1 MNDRRL
7 MLALAAIVLIAV
19 VPTIFMKRAAL
30 RQTAAAA
37 AADSAGLRDTTGT
50 SPAGAAA
57 APDSTRALPPTPT
70 AMVTDTSR
78 DAGPAD
84 TVVIRSSLYR
94 YGVSTRGGQIISSW
108 FLNYQSLAEA
118 DHRDTLH
125 LLPPG
130 DGLLGGTLV
139 TGSDSLQLSRMHFTA
154 SADSLSAVHA
164 PATLTLHGQSGGY
177 TVDLTYTFSN
187 TDYRIGVTG
196 HVGGLGPAG
205 GTLLVNLGDGFR
217 ATEWTPADDWNY
229 SGVVTK
235 LDKTSVTLFRS
246 LKPRIATTL
255 SGPFEWAAVKSKYFV
270 AGLFAYDSTA
280 QGTRGDIG
288 GVQAFA
294 ADTQSKPT
302 RAHVAASLAVTSAG
316 NFHWTMYL
324 GPMEYDRL
332 SHMGHGF
339 DDVNP
344 YGWAWLRWMIRPI
357 AVYIRAIFVWMHTA
371 LGLGYG
377 LVIVLF
383 GLIVRILLWPL
394 SRIAMRS
401 MARMQAIQPQLTALQ
416 ARYKDNP
423 QQLQQE
429 TFKIYKENKV
439 NPLGGC
445 WPMLL
450 PYPVLVAVFFVLAY
464 TIEVRGVTF
473 LWMPDL
479 ARADPLYIIPVVM
492 AASMLVVSKIGQM
505 GLPPNPQT
513 KMMTYMMPAMM
524 LIFFARF
531 AAGLNLYYAVQN
543 ITSIPQ
549 QWLVMKE
556 RAKLQPVTAGA
567 ATPVVVKKKR

>member
-30 RQTAAAA
+30 QHVAAAA
-37 AADSAGLRDTTGT
+37 AADSTARSHDSTAAPAAGLVGVHDST
-50 SPAGAAA
+50 A
-57 APDSTRALPPTPT
+57 APIPT
-70 AMVTDTSR
+70 AMAADSS
-78 DAGPAD
+78 AAGGPAD

-94 YGVSTRGGQIISSW
+94 YGVSTRGGQVISSW
-108 FLNYQSLAEA
+108 FLKYPSLADG
-118 DHRDTLH
+118 DHRDTLR

-139 TGSDSLQLSRMHFTA
+139 TGTDSLQLSRIHFTA
-154 SADSLSAVHA
+154 SADSLSAVNA
-164 PATLTLHGQSGGY
+164 PATLTLHGQSGAY

-187 TDYRIGVTG
+187 TDYRIDVTG
-196 HVGGLGPAG
+196 RITGIGPAG
-205 GTLLVNLGDGFR
+205 GTLLVNLGNGFR
-217 ATEWTPADDWNY
+217 ATESTAADNWNY

-235 LDKTSVTLFRS
+235 LDKTNVTLFRS
-246 LKPRIATTL
+246 LKPRITTTL

-270 AGLFAYDSTA
+270 AGLFAYDSSA
-280 QGTRGDIG
+280 QGTHGDIG

-302 RAHVAASLAVTSAG
+302 RAHVVASLSVTSQG

-324 GPMEYDRL
+324 GPMEYNRL

-357 AVYIRAIFVWMHTA
+357 AVYIRAVFVWMHTA

-416 ARYKDNP
+416 SRYKDNP

-450 PYPVLVAVFFVLAY
+450 PYPVLVAVFFVLEY

-524 LIFFARF
+524 LVFFARF

-556 RAKLQPVTAGA
+556 RAKMQPVPA
-567 ATPVVVKKKR
+567 AVVVKKKT